1 MSILNTVMFTVGVV
15 TTIFKIV
22 GQFSSSI
29 AVPGMICALYVG
41 GKKTFY
47 IFCLGVVLSAFA
59 YKLIFSVAQE
69 DLKNNFTNPM
79 LGLRPNAFHAT
90 QGTQPPIKFNALFT
104 IKNKKRKFCK
114 R

>member
-1 MSILNTVMFTVGVV
+1 MSILNTVMFAVATTVFKVV
-15 TTIFKIV
+15 
-22 GQFSSSI
+22 GRFSSSI
-29 AVPGMICALYVG
+29 AIPGMICALYVG

-69 DLKNNFTNPM
+69 DLK
-79 LGLRPNAFHAT
+79 
-90 QGTQPPIKFNALFT
+90 
-104 IKNKKRKFCK
+104 KKRKFCK